1 MIDLKPVIT
10 VSAVMLL
17 LNACDSVI
25 DPNIVDFS
33 EIYAAAHLGIDAG
46 LDGTYT
52 TGCYSGGPGTVK
64 EDLRIR
70 GNTWNYTNTEYASID
85 CSTVLTVGTISG
97 TFNIDGSDISTTGW
111 VIDGGGTGTAPLTA
125 DTTDAPT
132 FTLSTIE
139 PVTPLLLTISGATG
153 SLAATSGTTSFF
165 YVVDDTGEDNVL
177 YRDWDFDGGA
187 AIVAGNFAPFKETN
201 VDLSEIFVAA
211 HSTTAAGLN
220 GTYNT
225 ACYPGGGSYIND
237 DLVILGN
244 TWDYTKT
251 VYLSSACTTVDTV
264 GTISGTFNIDGTD
277 ISTTGWVIDGGGSG
291 TAPLT
296 ADTTDAPTF
305 TLSTIEPVTPLLLT
319 ISSATGSLFGSSGT
333 SSFFFVV
340 DDTGVNNVLYRDWD
354 FDGGATTAGDFNPY
368 TKQ

>member
-1 MIDLKPVIT
+1 MIDLKPIIAA
-10 VSAVMLL
+10 SAMLL
-17 LNACDSVI
+17 LVNACDSVI
-25 DPNIVDFS
+25 DPDTVDFS
-33 EIYAAAHLGIDAG
+33 EIYVAAHSTIDAG

-52 TGCYSGGPGTVK
+52 TGCYSGGAGIVN
-64 EDLRIR
+64 EDLRVR

-97 TFNIDGSDISTTGW
+97 TFRIDGAVIDTTGW
-111 VIDGGGTGTAPLTA
+111 VDDLGNGATAPLA
-125 DTTDAPT
+125 AIGDGSFLYP
-132 FTLSTIE
+132 IE
-139 PVTPLLLTISGATG
+139 TVTPLLLTISGATG
-153 SLAATSGTTSFF
+153 SLSGTSGTSSFF
-165 YVVDDTGEDNVL
+165 YLVDDTGADNVL
-177 YRDWDFDGGA
+177 YRDWDFNGGA

-225 ACYPGGGSYIND
+225 ACYPVGTGYINE

-251 VYLSSACTTVDTV
+251 EYASSVCTTVATV
-264 GTISGTFNIDGTD
+264 GTISGTFKIDGTD
-277 ISTTGWVIDGGGSG
+277 ISTTGWVDGAGDPASALPLAAIGDGS
-291 TAPLT
+291 
-296 ADTTDAPTF
+296 F
-305 TLSTIEPVTPLLLT
+305 LSDSETVTPLLLS
-319 ISSATGSLFGSSGT
+319 ISNATGSLFETSGT

-368 TKQ
+368 AKQ